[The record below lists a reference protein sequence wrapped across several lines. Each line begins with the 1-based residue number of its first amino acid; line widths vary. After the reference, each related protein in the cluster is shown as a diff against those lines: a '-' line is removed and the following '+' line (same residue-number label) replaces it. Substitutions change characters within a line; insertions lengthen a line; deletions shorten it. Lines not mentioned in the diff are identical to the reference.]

1 MVRIGGRR
9 GMSQRKAA
17 DRGRAVAG
25 PHGCVLDF
33 AAHGNAAARCL
44 SGWSTP
50 EPAETWTVGIESQLS
65 LPPPT
70 VRGTYVLV
78 LTLRPMLAPGLPA
91 QQLRVFVNDVL
102 VGEFSIEDRTVRA
115 CLIPWAVFG
124 LAPDTRITFQVPNA
138 TRPCDSGP
146 SDDGRRLGVAF
157 ASVALYPDIFDLGE
171 YDALW
176 SNDGAMPT
184 DPALDHHAATLPPN
198 ELMPRFESLGE
209 NCEFGLVQRQCGA
222 EPLGLLRF
230 SSTPL
235 PLLLDALAARFEGM
249 GRPGAIKVELSPNG
263 REYMVRDRRFG
274 FLYHAWVLA
283 GAMAPEAIAKRE
295 STRVPFLARKLVEDL
310 EAAEKI
316 FVFKGMGALPAERAY
331 PLAAAIRRFG
341 ANTLLLVT
349 LADAEHAAGTVR
361 VEAPGFLVGYVDRF
375 APSEEAKDVL
385 LDQWVAVCRRAYRLR
400 LATGL
405 AAPNLAA

>member
-1 MVRIGGRR
+1 
-9 GMSQRKAA
+9 MSPPEAA
-17 DRGRAVAG
+17 DRGRVVG
-25 PHGCVLDF
+25 TPGDVVLDF
-33 AAHGNAAARCL
+33 AADGNAPACCV

-50 EPAETWTVGIESQLS
+50 EPTETWTVGHESRLL
-65 LPPPT
+65 LPAPT
-70 VRGTYVLV
+70 LRGTYMLV
-78 LTLRPMLAPGLPA
+78 LTLRPMLAPGLSA
-91 QQLRVFVNDVL
+91 QDVRVFVNDVL
-102 VGEFSIEDRTVRA
+102 VGEFHIHDRTVRA
-115 CLIPWAVFG
+115 CLIPWPVFA
-124 LAPDTRITFQVPNA
+124 LAPDLCIALEVPNA
-138 TRPCDSGP
+138 TRPCDAGP
-146 SDDGRRLGVAF
+146 SDDRRQLGVALVT
-157 ASVALYPDIFDLGE
+157 AGLYLDAYEQGE

-176 SNDGAMPT
+176 ANDGVMPA
-184 DPALDHHAATLPPN
+184 DPALDHLAATLPMN
-198 ELMPRFESLGE
+198 DLMSRFESLGE

-235 PLLLDALAARFEGM
+235 ALLLDALAARFEGM
-249 GRPGAIKVELSPNG
+249 GRPEEIGVELSPNG

-295 STRVPFLARKLVEDL
+295 ASRVPFLVRKLVEDL

-316 FVFKGMGALPAERAY
+316 FVFKGMGALPAERVY
-331 PLAAAIRRFG
+331 PVAAAIRRYG

-349 LADAEHAAGTVR
+349 LADAKNAAGTVR
-361 VEAPGFLVGYVDRF
+361 VEAPGFLIGYVDRF

>member
-1 MVRIGGRR
+1 MG
-9 GMSQRKAA
+9 
-17 DRGRAVAG
+17 G
-25 PHGCVLDF
+25 PHGVVLDF
-33 AAHGNAAARCL
+33 AAQGNALPYCL

-50 EPAETWTVGIESQLS
+50 EPTETWTVGTESRLL
-65 LPPPT
+65 LPAPT
-70 VRGTYVLV
+70 LRGTYVLV
-78 LTLRPMLAPGLPA
+78 LILRPMLAPGLSA
-91 QQLRVFVNDVL
+91 QDVRVFINDVL
-102 VGEFSIEDRTVRA
+102 VGEFHIMDRTVRA
-115 CLIPWAVFG
+115 CLIPWPVFA
-124 LAPDTRITFQVPNA
+124 LNHDLRIALEVPNA
-138 TRPCDSGP
+138 TRPCDAGL
-146 SDDGRRLGVAF
+146 SDDRRQLGVAF
-157 ASVALYPDIFDLGE
+157 ASALLYRDRFDQGE
-171 YDALW
+171 YDTLW
-176 SNDGAMPT
+176 ADDGVVPA
-184 DPALDHHAATLPPN
+184 DPALDQAAAALPLGD
-198 ELMPRFESLGE
+198 LMLRFESLGQ

-222 EPLGLLRF
+222 ESLGLLRF

-249 GRPGAIKVELSPNG
+249 GRPEAIEIELSANG

-295 STRVPFLARKLVEDL
+295 AARVPFLLRKLIEDL

-316 FVFKGMGALPAERAY
+316 FVFKGMDAMPAEQVY
-331 PLAAAIRRFG
+331 PLAAAIRRYG
-341 ANTLLLVT
+341 ANTLLFVT
-349 LADAEHAAGTVR
+349 IADAEHQAGTVR

-405 AAPNLAA
+405 GAPDVAA